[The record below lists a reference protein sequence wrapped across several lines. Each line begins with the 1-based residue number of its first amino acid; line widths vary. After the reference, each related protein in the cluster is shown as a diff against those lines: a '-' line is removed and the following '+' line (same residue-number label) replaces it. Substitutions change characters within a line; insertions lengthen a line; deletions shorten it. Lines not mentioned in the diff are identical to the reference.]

1 MHDFVLDE
9 GLKPVQDLYK
19 ILDGFFFWDVFLFLE
34 VGSEVAFITVLQNQV
49 DVINSLLDINKPNDI
64 VVATRLK
71 DLNFVIKKLSEFTW
85 NQKEVTLDSVPAD
98 GFDSNIGSVDF
109 TVTFEDVSE
118 LTGTDF
124 FVQDVDINCFRHGWV
139 EVEEGGGCFRY
150 KISYLMNSKLCI
162 ESMVNPNTK
171 LTSFVYNYSNFI

>member
-1 MHDFVLDE
+1 MFVLFIEQLGKSKIGNFNDTIMFQNIGQFKISMHDFVLDE

-85 NQKEVTLDSVPAD
+85 N
-98 GFDSNIGSVDF
+98 
-109 TVTFEDVSE
+109 
-118 LTGTDF
+118 
-124 FVQDVDINCFRHGWV
+124 
-139 EVEEGGGCFRY
+139 
-150 KISYLMNSKLCI
+150 
-162 ESMVNPNTK
+162 
-171 LTSFVYNYSNFI
+171 